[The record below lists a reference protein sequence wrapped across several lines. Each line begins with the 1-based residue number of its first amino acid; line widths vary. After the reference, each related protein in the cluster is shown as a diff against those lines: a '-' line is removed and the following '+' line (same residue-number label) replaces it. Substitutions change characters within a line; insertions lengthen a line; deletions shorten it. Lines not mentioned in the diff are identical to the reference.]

1 MNYMEIKYNNV
12 ANGPGVRTSLFVSGC
27 SHACPGCFNQEAWS
41 SKAGLLFTEDVKNEI
56 LNSLSKTYVDGLT
69 LLGGEPFMGY
79 NVPELISL
87 CQTVKE
93 LYPKKTIWAY
103 SGWTFDELILKEQ
116 NVELLKLC
124 DVLVDGRWEE
134 SLYSPKLRFRGSGN
148 QRIIDL
154 QQTFKQDM
162 IVLSKYNNKI

>member
-27 SHACPGCFNQEAWS
+27 SHACPGCFNHEAWS
-41 SKAGLLFTEDVKNEI
+41 SKAGLPFTEDVKKEI

-87 CQTVKE
+87 CRTVKE
-93 LYPKKTIWAY
+93 LYPKKTIWVY

-124 DVLVDGRWEE
+124 DALVDGRWEE
-134 SLYSPKLRFRGSGN
+134 SLYSPKLRFRGSSN

-154 QQTFKQDM
+154 QQTFEQDM

>member
-27 SHACPGCFNQEAWS
+27 SHACLGCFNQEAWS
-41 SKAGLLFTEDVKNEI
+41 SKAGLPFTEEVKKEI

-87 CQTVKE
+87 CRTVKE
-93 LYPKKTIWAY
+93 LYPKKTIWVY

-124 DVLVDGRWEE
+124 DALVDGRWEE
-134 SLYSPKLRFRGSGN
+134 SLYSPKLRFRGSSN